1 MKNQFLVSLFCLT
14 STLGFAQ
21 EQEEKSE
28 KKAKTTFTG
37 SVDAFYSAN
46 FNDVEQTLTYPP
58 YENNAFSLGWVSVGV
73 KHEAEKYGFQANLA
87 FGPKNDNFYGTRFYA
102 GEGESAGSA
111 FNYVRDAFA
120 YVNATDKLKISGG
133 VFQAFYGYEF
143 DDVHLN
149 QNYSHGYVYGA
160 STAGVMGAKIDYAFA
175 DKWNVM
181 LGVFNN
187 IYQREENSDDN
198 NKALAVNLSYT
209 DDPLWVAATYL
220 NSTEPDGTKYN
231 IFDLVG
237 GFTLSD
243 TFTLGYS
250 FQHLSI
256 SEGFLGNDVD
266 ANVSIAALYPL
277 ITFNDKFSVGLR
289 GEILLDEQSFYTGPF
304 NEDLFYNKNTLYN
317 VTASFNY
324 HVSENLKITPEI
336 RLDGASKAS
345 FTKDNGTLTT
355 NDSFGL
361 VALTYLF

>member
-1 MKNQFLVSLFCLT
+1 MKNQLLASLFCLAT
-14 STLGFAQ
+14 TLSFAQ
-21 EQEEKSE
+21 EQEESE

-37 SVDAFYSAN
+37 SVDAFYAAS
-46 FNDVEQTLTYPP
+46 FNNVEQTLTYPP
-58 YENNAFSLGWVSVGV
+58 YEDNAFSLGWVSVGV

-87 FGPKNDNFYGTRFYA
+87 YGPKNDNFYGSRLYA
-102 GEGESAGSA
+102 EEGESSA
-111 FNYVRDAFA
+111 STFNFIRDAFA

-160 STAGVMGAKIDYAFA
+160 STAGVMGAKIDYAFS
-175 DKWNVM
+175 DKWNLM
-181 LGVFNN
+181 IGAFNN
-187 IYQREENSDDN
+187 IYQREENSDDD
-198 NKALAVNLSYT
+198 NKAIAVNLSYT
-209 DDPLWVAATYL
+209 TDPLWVAATYL
-220 NSTEPDGTKYN
+220 NSTEPDDTEYN

-250 FQHLSI
+250 FQHLNVS
-256 SEGFLGNDVD
+256 GGVLGNGVE

-277 ITFNDKFSVGLR
+277 ITFNEKFSIGLR
-289 GEILLDEQSFYTGPF
+289 GEVLLDEESFYVGQFNGGPIH
-304 NEDLFYNKNTLYN
+304 DDNTLFN

-324 HVSENLKITPEI
+324 FVSENLKITPEI
-336 RLDGASKAS
+336 RLDGASKGS
-345 FTKDNGTLTT
+345 FRKSDGTLTA
-355 NDSFGL
+355 NDSFGV